1 MTPVKWR
8 MLSHVFGALGGALV
22 IACALRGG
30 SWSIPAAVAAA
41 VFLAA
46 SLAVGAAKWRCPH
59 CGKHISDRAPL
70 STSHCPFCGGS
81 LREKS
86 E

>member
-1 MTPVKWR
+1 MAEQAQLNRIPGHCGARSWR
-8 MLSHVFGALGGALV
+8 ELNSWDAVLV
-22 IACALRGG
+22 L
-30 SWSIPAAVAAA
+30 AA